1 LGTTPW
7 WAGAIVT
14 RDIPPHAIALGI
26 PAKPVRYKVRHDCPY
41 CRKGEPH
48 PSDLI
53 PKAPDRKGNP
63 DYPDFLP
70 PGFGTREA

>member
-1 LGTTPW
+1 M
-7 WAGAIVT
+7 
-14 RDIPPHAIALGI
+14 GI
-26 PAKPVRYKVRHDCPY
+26 PARPTRYKVRHDCPY

-63 DYPDFLP
+63 DFPDFLP